1 MLLSEGGVWLCAPVP
16 VDGPPEKV
24 CPGSSLVLRTGAP
37 GSGYGRVEHSDETG
51 RVGGWEG
58 MAGTGIRR
66 LRSIADPFLVPAP
79 TRVSVRDRLK
89 GLTPEDEA
97 VLRAVGAHLGSL
109 ASTDLAT
116 RCADGTGHDKNA
128 WAARKRELTPESSS
142 RWAGAITKASNE
154 QWALAR
160 RSQAAH
166 LHRLQ
171 AGIDTLRRRLSQP
184 LGTPGAQGA
193 PGGYACRREWHAKS
207 RRLAALEDRYAAA
220 VADWEAE
227 RVHVV
232 RGGKRLLNTRHHLDR
247 AYLTETAWRAQW
259 EAARFLL
266 QADGESGK
274 RHGNETI
281 RITPEGQ
288 VSIRLPA
295 PLAHLANAAHGRYV
309 LSGRVAFA
317 HRGTAWADRVEA
329 DGAVAYRIH
338 HDTGRGRW
346 YVSASWTP
354 APVPQVPWEAA
365 LAHGVVG
372 VDANAD
378 HLAAWRLDTH
388 GNPVGDPRRFA
399 FELSGNSQH
408 RDAQVRHALSRLLR
422 WATGCGVRAIAVE
435 DLDFSADKSREKH
448 GRRKKFRQLISG
460 FPTARLRSRL
470 VSMAHTLGV
479 SVIAVDPAYTSR
491 WGAQHWQ
498 QPLSTTRRKV
508 SRHDAASIAVGR
520 RAQGHPV
527 RRRTAPPPHHRSDGA
542 GHRTAQAAPGSPG
555 CEGNRPPVTERARDA
570 RGRTRQ
576 ERGDPAHPEPF
587 GMGAVPA

>member
-1 MLLSEGGVWLCAPVP
+1 
-16 VDGPPEKV
+16 
-24 CPGSSLVLRTGAP
+24 
-37 GSGYGRVEHSDETG
+37 
-51 RVGGWEG
+51 
-58 MAGTGIRR
+58 MAGTGARR
-66 LRSIADPFLVPAP
+66 LRTLADPFLAP
-79 TRVSVRDRLK
+79 TPTGVSVRDRLK

-109 ASTDLAT
+109 ASTDLAA
-116 RCADGTGHDKNA
+116 RCLDGTSHHKDS

-142 RWAGAITKASNE
+142 RWAGALTKASHE

-171 AGIDTLRRRLSQP
+171 TGIDTLRHRLSQP
-184 LGTPGAQGA
+184 LRTPGTRGV

-207 RRLAALEDRYAAA
+207 RRLAALEHRYAVV
-220 VADWEAE
+220 VADWEE
-227 RVHVV
+227 GRVRVV
-232 RGGKRLLNTRHHLDR
+232 RGGKRLLHTRHHLDQTG
-247 AYLTETAWRAQW
+247 LTQPQWRARW
-259 EAARFLL
+259 EAARFFLS
-266 QADGESGK
+266 ADGESGK

-281 RITPEGQ
+281 RITPQGQ

-295 PLAHLANAAHGRYV
+295 PLADLANAAHGRYV

-317 HRGTAWADRVEA
+317 HRGAEWADRVEA
-329 DGAVAYRIH
+329 DGAVAYRLH
-338 HDTGRGRW
+338 LDTGRGRW
-346 YVSASWTP
+346 YVTASWTP
-354 APVPQVPWEAA
+354 QVVPALPLQAA
-365 LAHGVVG
+365 LARGAVG

-388 GNPVGDPRRFA
+388 GNPTGNPRRFE
-399 FELSGNSQH
+399 FDLSGSASH

-422 WATGCGVRAIAVE
+422 WATTHGVRAIAVE

-448 GRRKKFRQLISG
+448 GRRKKFRWLVSG

-479 SVIAVDPAYTSR
+479 SVIAVDPAYTSK
-491 WGAQHWQ
+491 WGARHWQ
-498 QPLSTTRRKV
+498 RPLTTSRKV

-527 RRRTAPPPHHRSDGA
+527 RRRTAPPPHHRGDGV
-542 GHRTAQAAPGSPG
+542 GHRTAQAAPGSCG
-555 CEGNRPPVTERARDA
+555 REGNRPPVTARARDA
-570 RGRTRQ
+570 RGRTGQ
-576 ERGDPAHPEPF
+576 ERGDPAHPAPF
-587 GMGAVPA
+587 GMGAVPE

>member
-1 MLLSEGGVWLCAPVP
+1 
-16 VDGPPEKV
+16 
-24 CPGSSLVLRTGAP
+24 
-37 GSGYGRVEHSDETG
+37 
-51 RVGGWEG
+51 
-58 MAGTGIRR
+58 MAGTGTRR

-79 TRVSVRDRLK
+79 TGVSVRDRLK

-97 VLRAVGAHLGSL
+97 VLRAVGAHLSSL

-116 RCADGTGHDKNA
+116 RCADGTSHGKES
-128 WAARKRELTPESSS
+128 WAVRKREVTAVSSS
-142 RWAGAITKASNE
+142 RWAGAITRASNE

-160 RSQAAH
+160 RSQLAH

-171 AGIDTLRRRLSQP
+171 AGIDTLRHRLSQP
-184 LGTPGAQGA
+184 LGAKGAKGV
-193 PGGYACRREWHAKS
+193 PGGYSCRREWHAKS
-207 RRLAALEDRYAAA
+207 RRLAALEHRHAVA
-220 VADWEAE
+220 VADWEAG

-232 RGGKRLLNTRHHLDR
+232 RGGKRLLNSRHHLDR
-247 AYLTETAWRAQW
+247 AQLTETGWRARW
-259 EAARFLL
+259 EAARFFL

-274 RHGNETI
+274 RYGNETI

-288 VSIRLPA
+288 TSIRLPA
-295 PLAHLANAAHGRYV
+295 PLADLANAPRGRYV
-309 LSGRVAFA
+309 LSGRVAFS
-317 HRGTAWADRVEA
+317 HRGTEWADRVEA
-329 DGAVAYRIH
+329 DGAVTYRIH
-338 HDTGRGRW
+338 LDTGRGPGQGRW

-354 APVPQVPWEAA
+354 QAVPALPMQAA
-365 LAHGVVG
+365 LARGAVG
-372 VDANAD
+372 VDTNAD

-399 FELSGNSQH
+399 FALSGSASH

-422 WATGCGVRAIAVE
+422 WATASGVRAIAVE
-435 DLDFSADKSREKH
+435 DLDFSTDKSREKH

-479 SVIAVDPAYTSR
+479 AVIAVDPAYTSR

-498 QPLSTTRRKV
+498 KPLTTKRRKV

-542 GHRTAQAAPGSPG
+542 GHRTAQAVLGSSG
-555 CEGNRPPVTERARDA
+555 REGSRRSATGSQTRSVPPRRRENAATQPIQNRSGWVQCQRDP
-570 RGRTRQ
+570 RG
-576 ERGDPAHPEPF
+576 HF
-587 GMGAVPA
+587 

>member
-1 MLLSEGGVWLCAPVP
+1 
-16 VDGPPEKV
+16 
-24 CPGSSLVLRTGAP
+24 
-37 GSGYGRVEHSDETG
+37 
-51 RVGGWEG
+51 
-58 MAGTGIRR
+58 MAGTGARR
-66 LRSIADPFLVPAP
+66 LRTLADPFLAP
-79 TRVSVRDRLK
+79 TPTGVSVRDRLK

-109 ASTDLAT
+109 ASTDLAA
-116 RCADGTGHDKNA
+116 RCLDGTSHHKDS

-142 RWAGAITKASNE
+142 RWAGALTKASHE

-171 AGIDTLRRRLSQP
+171 TGIDTLRHRLSQP
-184 LGTPGAQGA
+184 LRTPGTRGV

-207 RRLAALEDRYAAA
+207 RRLAALEHRYAVV
-220 VADWEAE
+220 VADWEE
-227 RVHVV
+227 GRVRVV
-232 RGGKRLLNTRHHLDR
+232 RGGKRLLHTRHHLDQTG
-247 AYLTETAWRAQW
+247 LTQPQWRARW
-259 EAARFLL
+259 EAARFFLS
-266 QADGESGK
+266 ADGESGK

-281 RITPEGQ
+281 RITPQGQ

-295 PLAHLANAAHGRYV
+295 PLADLANAAHGRYV

-317 HRGTAWADRVEA
+317 HRGAEWADRVEA
-329 DGAVAYRIH
+329 DGAVAYRLH
-338 HDTGRGRW
+338 LDTGRGRW
-346 YVSASWTP
+346 YVTASWTP
-354 APVPQVPWEAA
+354 QAVPALPLQAA
-365 LAHGVVG
+365 LARGVVG

-388 GNPVGDPRRFA
+388 GNPTGNPRRFE
-399 FELSGNSQH
+399 FDLSGSASH

-422 WATGCGVRAIAVE
+422 WATTHGVRAIAVE

-448 GRRKKFRQLISG
+448 GRRKKFRRLISG

-470 VSMAHTLGV
+470 TSMAHTLGV
-479 SVIAVDPAYTSR
+479 AVIAVDPAYTSK

-498 QPLSTTRRKV
+498 RPLTTTTKKV

-527 RRRTAPPPHHRSDGA
+527 RRRTAPPPHHRGDGV
-542 GHRTAQAAPGSPG
+542 GHRTAQAAPGSCG
-555 CEGNRPPVTERARDA
+555 REGNRPPVTARAHDA
-570 RGRTRQ
+570 RGRTGQ
-576 ERGDPAHPEPF
+576 ERGDPAHPAPF
-587 GMGAVPA
+587 GMGAVPE

>member
-1 MLLSEGGVWLCAPVP
+1 ML
-16 VDGPPEKV
+16 
-24 CPGSSLVLRTGAP
+24 
-37 GSGYGRVEHSDETG
+37 
-51 RVGGWEG
+51 
-58 MAGTGIRR
+58 GTGMRR
-66 LRSIADPFLVPAP
+66 LRSIADPFLAPAP
-79 TRVSVRDRLK
+79 TGVSVRDRLK
-89 GLTPEDEA
+89 GLTPWDEA

-109 ASTDLAT
+109 ASTDLAA
-116 RCADGTGHDKNA
+116 RCADGTGHDKDS

-142 RWAGAITKASNE
+142 RWAGAITRASNE

-160 RSQAAH
+160 RSQLAH

-171 AGIDTLRRRLSQP
+171 AGIDTLRHRLSQP
-184 LGTPGAQGA
+184 LKTPGTRGA
-193 PGGYACRREWHAKS
+193 PGGYACRQEWHAKS
-207 RRLAALEDRYAAA
+207 RRLAALEDRHAAQ
-220 VADWEAE
+220 VADWEAG
-227 RVHVV
+227 RVPVV

-247 AYLTETAWRAQW
+247 AGLSQAQWRARW

-295 PLAHLANAAHGRYV
+295 PLAHLANAPRGRYV

-317 HRGTAWADRVEA
+317 HRGAEWADRVEA
-329 DGAVAYRIH
+329 DGAVAYRLH
-338 HDTGRGRW
+338 LDTGRGRW
-346 YVSASWTP
+346 YVTASWTP
-354 APVPQVPWEAA
+354 QAVPALPMQAA

-378 HLAAWRLDTH
+378 HLAAWRLDVH
-388 GNPVGDPRRFA
+388 GNPIGNPHRFE
-399 FELSGNSQH
+399 FDLSGSASH

-422 WATGCGVRAIAVE
+422 WATAHGVRVIAVE
-435 DLDFSADKSREKH
+435 DLDFAREKTREKH

-470 VSMAHTLGV
+470 VSMAHALGV

-498 QPLSTTRRKV
+498 QPLTTTTRKV

-527 RRRTAPPPHHRSDGA
+527 RRRTAPPPHHRSDGV
-542 GHRTAQAAPGSPG
+542 GHRIIQAALGSSG
-555 CEGNRPPVTERARDA
+555 REELRRPVKERARDA
-570 RGRTRQ
+570 RRRAGTARTRRTSASNTVGDVPVAQ
-576 ERGDPAHPEPF
+576 VWVQDPLLDTVEER
-587 GMGAVPA
+587 

>member
-1 MLLSEGGVWLCAPVP
+1 M
-16 VDGPPEKV
+16 
-24 CPGSSLVLRTGAP
+24 
-37 GSGYGRVEHSDETG
+37 
-51 RVGGWEG
+51 
-58 MAGTGIRR
+58 
-66 LRSIADPFLVPAP
+66 
-79 TRVSVRDRLK
+79 SVRDRLK

-109 ASTDLAT
+109 ASTDLAA
-116 RCADGTGHDKNA
+116 RCLDSTSHGKDS
-128 WAARKRELTPESSS
+128 WAARKRGVTPVSSS

-160 RSQAAH
+160 RSQLAH

-171 AGIDTLRRRLSQP
+171 AGIDTLHHRLSQP
-184 LGTPGAQGA
+184 LGEKGAQGA
-193 PGGYACRREWHAKS
+193 PGGYASRREWHAKS
-207 RRLAALEDRYAAA
+207 RRLATLEHRHAMA
-220 VADWEAE
+220 VADGEAG

-232 RGGKRLLNTRHHLDR
+232 RGGKRLLNTRHHLDQ
-247 AYLTETAWRAQW
+247 AGLTQAQWRARW
-259 EAARFLL
+259 EAERFFLS
-266 QADGESGK
+266 AEGESGK

-281 RITPEGQ
+281 RIAPDGQ
-288 VSIRLPA
+288 VGIRLPA
-295 PLAHLANAAHGRYV
+295 PLAHLANAARGRYV
-309 LSGRVAFA
+309 LSCRVAFA
-317 HRGTAWADRVEA
+317 HRGTEWADRVEA

-338 HDTGRGRW
+338 LEAGRNRW
-346 YVSASWTP
+346 YVSTSWTP

-365 LAHGVVG
+365 LARGVVG

-378 HLAAWRLDTH
+378 HLAAWRLDVH
-388 GNPVGDPRRFA
+388 GNPVGNPRRFA
-399 FELSGNSQH
+399 FDLSGNSQH

-435 DLDFSADKSREKH
+435 DLDFAADKSREKH

-479 SVIAVDPAYTSR
+479 SVMAVDPAYTSR

-498 QPLSTTRRKV
+498 KPLTTTRRKV

-542 GHRTAQAAPGSPG
+542 GHRTIQAAPGSPG
-555 CEGNRPPVTERARDA
+555 RERNRPPVTERAHDA
-570 RGRTRQ
+570 RRRTGTARTRRTSASNTVGDAPVAQ
-576 ERGDPAHPEPF
+576 VWVQDPLLDTVEERWERSQRGGDARKPARETPRTPSERDRHIHGELR
-587 GMGAVPA
+587 

>member
-1 MLLSEGGVWLCAPVP
+1 
-16 VDGPPEKV
+16 
-24 CPGSSLVLRTGAP
+24 
-37 GSGYGRVEHSDETG
+37 
-51 RVGGWEG
+51 
-58 MAGTGIRR
+58 MAGTGMRR
-66 LRSIADPFLVPAP
+66 LRSIADPFLAPAP
-79 TRVSVRDRLK
+79 TGVSVRDRLK

-109 ASTDLAT
+109 ASTDLAA
-116 RCADGTGHDKNA
+116 RCAHGTNHDKDA

-142 RWAGAITKASNE
+142 RWAGTITRASNE

-171 AGIDTLRRRLSQP
+171 TGIDTLRHRLSQP
-184 LGTPGAQGA
+184 LGTPGTRGA
-193 PGGYACRREWHAKS
+193 PGGYSCRREWHAKS
-207 RRLAALEDRYAAA
+207 RRLAALEHRYAVA
-220 VADWEAE
+220 VAGWEE
-227 RVHVV
+227 GRVRVV
-232 RGGKRLLNTRHHLDR
+232 RGGKRLLHTRHHLER
-247 AYLTETAWRAQW
+247 AQLTEAGWRSRW
-259 EAARFLL
+259 EAARFFL
-266 QADGESGK
+266 QTDGESGK
-274 RHGNETI
+274 RYGNETI
-281 RITPEGQ
+281 RITPGGQ

-295 PLAHLANAAHGRYV
+295 PLAHLANAPRGRYV

-317 HRGTAWADRVEA
+317 HRGTEWADRVEA

-338 HDTGRGRW
+338 LDAGRVRW

-354 APVPQVPWEAA
+354 TPAPQVPWEAA

-388 GNPVGDPRRFA
+388 GNPIGNPHRFT
-399 FELSGNSQH
+399 FELSGSASH

-422 WATGCGVRAIAVE
+422 WATTHGVRAIAVE
-435 DLDFSADKSREKH
+435 DLDFTREKTREKH

-470 VSMAHTLGV
+470 TSMAHTLGV

-498 QPLSTTRRKV
+498 QPLTTTTRKV

-527 RRRTAPPPHHRSDGA
+527 RRRTAPPPHHQGDGVE
-542 GHRTAQAAPGSPG
+542 HRTLQAAPGSRG
-555 CEGNRPPVTERARDA
+555 REGNRPPVTERARDA
-570 RGRTRQ
+570 RGRTGQ
-576 ERGDPAHPEPF
+576 ERGDPAHPAPF
-587 GMGAVPA
+587 GTGAVPK

>member
-1 MLLSEGGVWLCAPVP
+1 MPQAS
-16 VDGPPEKV
+16 
-24 CPGSSLVLRTGAP
+24 T
-37 GSGYGRVEHSDETG
+37 
-51 RVGGWEG
+51 
-58 MAGTGIRR
+58 RR
-66 LRSIADPFLVPAP
+66 LRPIVDPFLAPAP
-79 TRVSVRDRLK
+79 TGVSVRDRLK

-109 ASTDLAT
+109 ASTDLAA
-116 RCADGTGHDKNA
+116 RCADGTSHDKDS
-128 WAARKRELTPESSS
+128 WAARKRELTPVSSS

-160 RSQAAH
+160 RSQAVH
-166 LHRLQ
+166 VHRLQ
-171 AGIDTLRRRLSQP
+171 AGIDTLRHRLSQP
-184 LGTPGAQGA
+184 LGTPGTKGV
-193 PGGYACRREWHAKS
+193 PGGYASRREWHAKS
-207 RRLAALEDRYAAA
+207 RRLAALESRHAAE
-220 VADWEAE
+220 VADWEAG

-232 RGGKRLLNTRHHLDR
+232 RGGKQLLNTRHHLSQ
-247 AYLTETAWRAQW
+247 AQLTETVWRARW
-259 EAARFLL
+259 EAARFFL

-295 PLAHLANAAHGRYV
+295 PLAHLANAPHGRYV
-309 LSGRVAFA
+309 LSCRVAFA
-317 HRGTAWADRVEA
+317 HRGTEWADRVEA

-338 HDTGRGRW
+338 LDTGRGPHQGRW
-346 YVSASWTP
+346 YVTASWTP
-354 APVPQVPWEAA
+354 APVPQVPWETA
-365 LAHGVVG
+365 LARGVVG

-378 HLAAWRLDTH
+378 HLAAWRLDVH

-399 FELSGNSQH
+399 FDLSGNSQH

-422 WATGCGVRAIAVE
+422 WATVSGVQAIAVE
-435 DLDFSADKSREKH
+435 DLDFAREKTREKH

-479 SVIAVDPAYTSR
+479 SVMAVDPAYTSR

-498 QPLSTTRRKV
+498 KPLTTTRRKV

-542 GHRTAQAAPGSPG
+542 GHRTAQATPDSSGR
-555 CEGNRPPVTERARDA
+555 EGNRPPVTERARDA